1 MREKKLDKRKMQ
13 GAETKKQLYEIAK
26 RLFTE
31 RNFSDVNVEDITDEA
46 DITKGAFYVH
56 FESKDALIAILIADY
71 VSQADTDYKT
81 FLEMLPDDMHASEV
95 LLALTQRIAEALA
108 NTIGCENMKKVY
120 QMLLAGT
127 VDTEAVKGYTREL
140 YTLFHAVLEKGIR
153 RGELSSSLPLEELS
167 RHFVMAIRGVSYE
180 WCVRYPDFDL
190 REQSIAHIRL
200 LIEGIQTQG
209 LKGTVSGD
217 TAHR

>member
-13 GAETKKQLYEIAK
+13 GAETKKKLYEIAK

-71 VSQADTDYKT
+71 ASQADTDYKT

-153 RGELSSSLPLEELS
+153 RGELSSSLPLKELS

-180 WCVRYPDFDL
+180 WCVRYPDFVL

>member
-1 MREKKLDKRKMQ
+1 MREKKLDKRKVQ
-13 GAETKKQLYEIAK
+13 GAETKKKLYEIAE

-46 DITKGAFYVH
+46 GLTKGAFYVH

-71 VSQADTDYKT
+71 AAQADMDYKT
-81 FLEMLPDDMHASEV
+81 FLETLPDDMPASEV
-95 LLALTQRIAEALA
+95 LLALTQKIADELVD
-108 NTIGCENMKKVY
+108 TIGYENMKKVY

-127 VDTEAVKGYTREL
+127 VDTEAVKGYSREL
-140 YTLFHAVLEKGIR
+140 YTLFYGVLEKGIR
-153 RGELSSSLPLEELS
+153 CGELISSLPLEKLS

-190 REQSIAHIRL
+190 KEQAVEHFKIL
-200 LIEGIQTQG
+200 LEGIIIN
-209 LKGTVSGD
+209 
-217 TAHR
+217 TAC